1 MVYIKRKFLIWCDAG
16 QSKTQKSLIFQV
28 ICNFSLLWEQILRLT
43 HYFFMLVKLIYLGIL
58 SFSFSIWWGWPSLVI
73 ANWTWS
79 KFWGLL
85 YYFLEMVKYLDIEI
99 QFMNT
104 KTFNIEL
111 VDWIIFDH
119 KFEAYLSYLSW
130 KWGFHINPIADC
142 CWWPFL
148 SK

>member
-1 MVYIKRKFLIWCDAG
+1 MAYIKRKFLIWCDAG

-43 HYFFMLVKLIYLGIL
+43 HNFFMLVKLIYWAIL
-58 SFSFSIWWGWPSLVI
+58 SFSFSIWWGLPSLKLLPIELGVNFE
-73 ANWTWS
+73 AYMA
-79 KFWGLL
+79 WGLL

-99 QFMNT
+99 QFINT

-119 KFEAYLSYLSW
+119 KFEAYLS
-130 KWGFHINPIADC
+130 
-142 CWWPFL
+142 
-148 SK
+148 